1 MKEARPEYAR
11 LEREIVTERKRRME
25 LEAAVRERLNQSQAD
40 KPTENWRRPRNGFQL
55 YMEEERN
62 RILKDHPSLD
72 NHKVATLASIK
83 WGKMKKEQQM
93 AYERKVQEM
102 NQISDE
108 ELRQASLK
116 MQSANDAVYIKKEY
130 NQ

>member
-1 MKEARPEYAR
+1 
-11 LEREIVTERKRRME
+11 
-25 LEAAVRERLNQSQAD
+25 
-40 KPTENWRRPRNGFQL
+40 
-55 YMEEERN
+55 MEEERN

-83 WGKMKKEQQM
+83 WGKMKREQQM

-130 NQ
+130 NQEEEPNNENSALDKDQEDPNESSNARSLESGQDSHARDNNFDDFSREEQLRMNG